1 MNQFAVALAC
11 FVLLHIGLSATGLR
25 GALVGRIGEGRYR
38 ILFSVAS
45 LVLLVW
51 MIGAFASMRAD
62 ATDPLNQPLW
72 QELPAALQ
80 WLGIALALLGV
91 TLAVAGVL
99 TPGPT
104 YAGFESRVNQET
116 AARGVLRLTRHPF
129 LWGVA
134 LWASGHLLLN
144 GERFAL
150 MLFGALGAM
159 VVLGARSIDRKGRAR
174 DGEAFARFE
183 AITSSVPL
191 AAILQGRN
199 RFDLGEA
206 WQRLAV
212 GAVVAVAVM
221 TLHAPRFLGLSTL
234 P

>member
-1 MNQFAVALAC
+1 MNQFSVALAC

-25 GALVGRIGEGRYR
+25 AALVGRMGEGRYR
-38 ILFSVAS
+38 IGFSVAS

-51 MIGAFASMRAD
+51 MIRGYGIMRAD
-62 ATDPLNQPLW
+62 AVDPLNLPLW
-72 QELPAALQ
+72 QELPPALQ
-80 WLGIALALLGV
+80 WLGLALAGLGV

-104 YAGFESRVNQET
+104 YAGFESHVNQET

-134 LWASGHLLLN
+134 FWAGGHLLLN

-150 MLFGALGAM
+150 MLFGALGFMA
-159 VVLGARSIDRKGRAR
+159 VLGARSIDRKGRAR
-174 DGEAFARFE
+174 NAEAFARFE
-183 AITSSVPL
+183 AVTSSVPL

-199 RFDLGEA
+199 RLDLGEA
-206 WQRLAV
+206 WWRLAV
-212 GAVVAVAVM
+212 GAIVAIAAM
-221 TLHAPRFLGLSTL
+221 ALHTPSVLALSTL